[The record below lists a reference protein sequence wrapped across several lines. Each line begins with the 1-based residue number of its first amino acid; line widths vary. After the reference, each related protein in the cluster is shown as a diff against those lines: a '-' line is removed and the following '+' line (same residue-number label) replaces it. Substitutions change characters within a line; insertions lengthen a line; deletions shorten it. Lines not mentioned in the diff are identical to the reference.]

1 MQLSNNLQKAIRA
14 LGNNCK
20 ISMYNLRKVILFIF
34 LVVKK
39 YGSKVDKYQLT
50 IDELDELESDVIYH
64 QRI

>member
-1 MQLSNNLQKAIRA
+1 MQLFNNSQKVIQT
-14 LGNNCK
+14 LVNNYK
-20 ISMYNLRKVILFIF
+20 ILMYNLLKVILCLF

-50 IDELDELESDVIYH
+50 IEELDELESDVIYH